1 MSENITNRRYYN
13 NNRLFIEEIPNDTI
27 NRQGTLLTNRQPLP
41 AIRDSMNSSLSNNSS
56 NEIQQMAL
64 AIPPRTSNLAYN
76 FFS

>member
-13 NNRLFIEEIPNDTI
+13 NNRLFIEEIPNDT

-64 AIPPRTSNLAYN
+64 AIPPRASNLAYN
-76 FFS
+76 FFP